1 MKRHVRAFGL
11 ACFLLGLSTPAA
23 AETAVLRASVGS
35 LAEDVRA
42 HAAVHDALVDA
53 KLRVIDAA
61 DLRKLGKGAG
71 LLCFELECGAQVLEA
86 AGAEMYVAVSV
97 SHVEGEPEVVVGLG
111 DRLGHRVYGEETV
124 HGGDVV
130 RAARFALEHALLLW
144 PAREPVVLH
153 VRGTPAGASVYL
165 DNQPRGVLP
174 AELRVRPGQHTIR
187 VESEGFGAE
196 ERLRQIPHGKPHD
209 EVFGLGEV
217 TPQPAP
223 SFLRRRAAKGLIGGG
238 AGALLLGAVYTGFA
252 LRAKLRDGDCANA
265 DAAPY
270 PCKRNYHA
278 GSETHTRLLLGL
290 GLDGVGA
297 AALAT
302 GLWLYRAEQQSV
314 QLQVHADVAQAGVAL
329 RGDF

>member
-1 MKRHVRAFGL
+1 MRRKHNAFCL
-11 ACFLLGLSTPAA
+11 AALLLGLSVPAA
-23 AETAVLRASVGS
+23 AETAVLRPSTGI

-53 KLRVIDAA
+53 KLQVIDAA

-71 LLCFELECGAQVLEA
+71 VLCFELECSAQVLNA

-97 SHVEGEPEVVVGLG
+97 SHVEGEPDVVVGLG

-124 HGGDVV
+124 HGGDVA

-144 PAREPVVLH
+144 PAREPVVLS
-153 VRGTPAGASVYL
+153 VRGAPAGASVYL

-174 AELRVRPGQHTIR
+174 AELRVRPGQHTLR

-196 ERLRQIPHGKPHD
+196 ERLRQIPHGKPHE
-209 EVFGLGEV
+209 EVFSLGEV

-265 DAAPY
+265 DSAPY

-278 GSETHTRLLLGL
+278 GSETRTRLLLGL